1 MPSSIEIG
9 PVVREKK
16 SKMLKV
22 SGQTEDR
29 QSVLEFSTLVN

>member
-9 PVVREKK
+9 PVVREK